1 MWPLTQV
8 AAELVADLGLPQF
21 AISSENLVRI
31 YIAFPLSSL
40 MERVRSFDGVVQLKL
55 ECNHF

>member
-8 AAELVADLGLPQF
+8 AAELELPQF

-40 MERVRSFDGVVQLKL
+40 MEKVRSFDGVVQLKL